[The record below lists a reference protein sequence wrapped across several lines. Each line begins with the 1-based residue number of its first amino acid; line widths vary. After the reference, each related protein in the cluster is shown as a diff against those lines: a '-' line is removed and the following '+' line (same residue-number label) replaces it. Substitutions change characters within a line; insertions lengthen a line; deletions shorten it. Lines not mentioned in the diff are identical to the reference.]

1 MENNT
6 KNEEKARTSNPLDE
20 QVIERGRQAIEIN
33 KQVAKGSGQTV
44 SDEEEKEDAEKWRN
58 EG

>member
-1 MENNT
+1 MENIN
-6 KNEEKARTSNPLDE
+6 KNEEKARTSNPHDE

-33 KQVAKGSGQTV
+33 KKVGKGSDQVV